1 MFKAKIEIKLK
12 KGVVDPEGKNIVKAL
27 HLLNFNEVKNVKVSK
42 LIEII
47 IDENERGEAMKKADE
62 MCRKL
67 LANPV
72 IHDYS
77 IEIEDIHD

>member
-1 MFKAKIEIKLK
+1 MKVKIEIRLK

-27 HLLNFNEVKNVKVSK
+27 HLLHFNEVKDVKVAK
-42 LIEII
+42 LFEIFMDEKDERRAIERA
-47 IDENERGEAMKKADE
+47 NE

-72 IHDYS
+72 INDYS
-77 IEIEDIHD
+77 IEIEND